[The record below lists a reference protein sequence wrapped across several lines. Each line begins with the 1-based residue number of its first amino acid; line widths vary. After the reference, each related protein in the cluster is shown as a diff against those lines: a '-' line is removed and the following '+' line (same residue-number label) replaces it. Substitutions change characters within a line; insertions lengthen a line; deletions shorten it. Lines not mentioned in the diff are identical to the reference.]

1 MTEPA
6 GLGPR
11 LAGKVAIVV
20 GAGQTQGTTIG
31 NGRATALLFASHGA
45 RVLCVDRDA
54 ESAAETAAMIT
65 AEGGTAA
72 VLRADVTDE
81 ADVARIPGACV
92 ETFGRID
99 VLHNN
104 VGIGT
109 GDSGV
114 TSMQLDVW
122 DRILDANLTG
132 AMLTCKHVLPVL
144 REQGS
149 GAIVNVSSIAAIA
162 STRMAAYT
170 TSKAALNALTVH
182 LASANARF
190 GVRVNAIMPG
200 LLDTP
205 MAIEGISASS
215 GVPADEVREQRHRV
229 VPLGRHM
236 GSAWDCANAALFL
249 ASDEAAFV
257 TGVVLAV
264 DGGQSARVG

>member
-6 GLGPR
+6 GVGQR

-20 GAGQTQGTTIG
+20 GAGQTPGTTIG
-31 NGRATALLFASHGA
+31 NGRATAILFARHGA
-45 RVLCVDRDA
+45 RVLLVDRDDA
-54 ESAAETAAMIT
+54 SADETRRMIVD
-65 AEGGTAA
+65 EGGTAE
-72 VLRADVTDE
+72 VLRADVTEED
-81 ADVARIPGACV
+81 DVARLPRACLDA
-92 ETFGRID
+92 FGRID

-114 TSMQLDVW
+114 TAMEREVW
-122 DRILDANLTG
+122 DRILDVNLTG
-132 AMLTCKHVLPVL
+132 TMLACKHVVPVM
-144 REQGS
+144 REQGG

-190 GVRVNAIMPG
+190 GIRVNAIMPG

-205 MAIEGISASS
+205 MAIEGISAAS
-215 GVPADEVREQRHRV
+215 GTSVDEVREQRHRV

-249 ASDEAAFV
+249 ASDESAFV

-264 DGGQSARVG
+264 DGGQSTRVG